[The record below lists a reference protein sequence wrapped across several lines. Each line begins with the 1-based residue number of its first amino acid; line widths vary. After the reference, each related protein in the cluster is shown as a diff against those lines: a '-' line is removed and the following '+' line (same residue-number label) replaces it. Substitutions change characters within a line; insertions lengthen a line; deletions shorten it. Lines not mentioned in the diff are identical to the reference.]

1 MYRGGERGISVVG
14 LWKGDKRP
22 AHLYRGSNSHAKD
35 PGWFAG
41 GQRNKDA
48 NTTRQSTITSAIGP
62 LLWKIAQCF
71 SCWDISR
78 CGRSRVEKHEDEAG
92 AAPSC

>member
-22 AHLYRGSNSHAKD
+22 AHLYRGNNSHAKD

-78 CGRSRVEKHEDEAG
+78 CGRS
-92 AAPSC
+92 S